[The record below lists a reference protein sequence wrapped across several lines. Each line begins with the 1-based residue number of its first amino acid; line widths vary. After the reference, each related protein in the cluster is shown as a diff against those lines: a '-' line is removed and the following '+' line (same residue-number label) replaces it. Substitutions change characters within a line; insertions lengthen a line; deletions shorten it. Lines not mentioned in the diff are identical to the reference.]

1 MKQDIFKFFNNF
13 LNFFIM
19 ANVNLFT
26 SNLTGRALVVEKSA
40 TRKATAAALANFA
53 ASIDAEFNKVI
64 KDQDRRA
71 RNVANAAKG
80 RYQTALNVVAAC
92 YPYQT
97 AAPVVTETPKT
108 ETAPRVVTVKG
119 GALLTRQTVKDESG
133 KSRRIWVEKNQTAAA
148 ARGIVRAALDN
159 FTKTIG
165 APVVEIHAAGDIVE

>member
-1 MKQDIFKFFNNF
+1 
-13 LNFFIM
+13 M
-19 ANVNLFT
+19 AKSINLFT
-26 SNLTGRALVVEKSA
+26 SNLTGRALVSEKSA

-53 ASIDAEFNKVI
+53 ASIEAEFNKVI

-80 RYQTALNVVAAC
+80 RYQTAINVVAAC

-108 ETAPRVVTVKG
+108 ENAPRVVTVAG
-119 GALLTRQTVKDESG
+119 GVLLTRQTIEDETG
-133 KSRRIWVEKNQTAAA
+133 ERRRVWTEKKLTAAA

-159 FTKTIG
+159 FTKTVG
-165 APVVEIHAAGDIVE
+165 APVVVVGAVGEDCAE

>member
-1 MKQDIFKFFNNF
+1 MKAI
-13 LNFFIM
+13 
-19 ANVNLFT
+19 NLFT
-26 SNLTGRALVVEKSA
+26 ANLEGRALIQEKAA

-133 KSRRIWVEKNQTAAA
+133 KSRHIWAEKNQTAAA

-159 FTKTIG
+159 FTKSIG
-165 APVVEIHAAGDIVE
+165 APVVVVGVIGDPVE